1 MKSKKTKIQKVFDYL
16 CTGKTLTPAEAYEK
30 FGTMRLPAIIHELK
44 HNENHDIETTI
55 INKNG
60 VRYAQY
66 KGVMEDE

>member
-1 MKSKKTKIQKVFDYL
+1 MKSKKTKIQKVFDYMKY
-16 CTGKTLTPAEAYEK
+16 GKTLTPAQAYEK

-44 HNENHDIETTI
+44 RENLKFATRI

-66 KGVMEDE
+66 KMI